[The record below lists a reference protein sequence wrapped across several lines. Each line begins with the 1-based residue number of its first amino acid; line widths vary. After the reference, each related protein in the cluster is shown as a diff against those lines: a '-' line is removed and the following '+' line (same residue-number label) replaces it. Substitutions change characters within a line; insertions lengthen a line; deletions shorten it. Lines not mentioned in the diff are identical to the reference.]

1 MPRPKKPVIP
11 IGVEVNTLPP
21 KELITDMN
29 FEDFFYHFKKETIQ
43 LSDTHEIEVET
54 FYQIIK
60 QRLIN
65 DVRVNTRSPSTLSRL
80 IDESR

>member
-11 IGVEVNTLPP
+11 VGVEVNTLPP
-21 KELITDMN
+21 KELITDTN
-29 FEDFFYHFKKETIQ
+29 YEDFFYHFKKETIP

-80 IDESR
+80 IDEYR